1 MSDSRILV
9 GAPATLTAAFYDGGE
24 ALVDP
29 GTVTVTVTR
38 SDGTA
43 VVTGAATVGT
53 GAAARTYTLAA
64 QTRLDHLTAV
74 WTGSV
79 GARTVTTRHEVA
91 GGFYADLAEI
101 RALDAL
107 ANTTSYPTAKL
118 ELARAQAEDRFE
130 EATGVAWVRRHA
142 RDILSGTGYSRI
154 MLNRRPPR
162 SLIAATIDG
171 TVAADLTLFR
181 LYDTGAIE
189 RAGGA
194 TWPKES
200 AGGGGNL
207 VVEYVHGYDAPPWD
221 LKQAFLTYVRY
232 LLLDTRSRI
241 PDRATAMTTEFGTI
255 QLASATS
262 RATLI
267 PEVDAVL
274 ADHDRRI
281 PGMAVV

>member
-1 MSDSRILV
+1 MGDSRILV

-24 ALVDP
+24 DLVDP
-29 GTVTVTVTR
+29 GVVIVAVTR

-43 VVTGAATVGT
+43 VATGAATTGT
-53 GAAARTYTLAA
+53 GAAVRTYTLAA

-74 WTGSV
+74 WTGDAGRV
-79 GARTVTTRHEVA
+79 VTTRHEIV
-91 GGFYADLAEI
+91 GGFYAELAEI
-101 RALDAL
+101 RALDAV
-107 ANTTSYPTAKL
+107 TSEAKYPTALL
-118 ELARAQAEDRFE
+118 ETARRQAEDRFE

-142 RDILSGTGYSRI
+142 RDILSGNGATRLVLGH
-154 MLNRRPPR
+154 RPPR

-171 TVAADLTLFR
+171 TVAGDLTRFR
-181 LYDTGAIE
+181 LYDEGLIE
-189 RAGGA
+189 RTGGT
-194 TWPKES
+194 TWPKEA
-200 AGGGGNL
+200 AGGGGNV
-207 VVEYVHGYDAPPWD
+207 VVEYVHGFDAPPAD

-241 PDRATAMTTEFGTI
+241 PDRATAMSTEFGTI

-267 PEVDAVL
+267 PEVDAIL
-274 ADHDRRI
+274 ADYDRRI

>member
-1 MSDSRILV
+1 MADSRILV

-43 VVTGAATVGT
+43 VVTGAATTGT
-53 GAAARTYTLAA
+53 GATVRTYTLAA
-64 QTRLDHLTAV
+64 QSRLDHLTAV

-79 GARTVTTRHEVA
+79 GARTVTTRHEIV
-91 GGFYADLAEI
+91 GGFYAELAEI
-101 RALDAL
+101 RALDAV
-107 ANTTSYPTAKL
+107 TSDTKYPTALL
-118 ELARAQAEDRFE
+118 ETARRQAEDRFE
-130 EATGVAWVRRHA
+130 QATGAAWVRRHA
-142 RDILSGTGYSRI
+142 RDTVSGNGATR
-154 MLNRRPPR
+154 LVLPHRPPR
-162 SLIAATIDG
+162 SLIAATING
-171 TVAADLTLFR
+171 TAAGDLTLFR
-181 LYDTGAIE
+181 LYDEGLIE

-200 AGGGGNL
+200 AGGGGNV
-207 VVEYVHGYDAPPWD
+207 VVEYVHGYDAPPAD

-267 PEVDAVL
+267 PEVDAIL
-274 ADHDRRI
+274 ADYDRRI